1 MNKQLRTAL
10 FCFSPFCFL
19 AINYESIFQLCK
31 DAVILK
37 DHITVIR
44 DGVLIASL
52 FDNILLRVELA
63 FHPFEDGKNS
73 HGLYTSKQ
81 MKLCPVLVLLY

>member
-1 MNKQLRTAL
+1 MFETKWDNKLKTIL
-10 FCFSPFCFL
+10 FCFSPSFL
-19 AINYESIFQLCK
+19 VANYKCMFQLCK

-63 FHPFEDGKNS
+63 FHPFEDGKDN
-73 HGLYTSKQ
+73 YDYIFPNK
-81 MKLCPVLVLLY
+81 